1 MPFLQGEACVSYS
14 IIALSFAAR
23 VEFLLVASYRTG
35 SFLQG
40 LCSMYGMER
49 WRWTNVDCIIYWA
62 MLHCSH
68 GLLVGR
74 GCSGP

>member
-40 LCSMYGMER
+40 LCSMYGMEM
-49 WRWTNVDCIIYWA
+49 D
-62 MLHCSH
+62 
-68 GLLVGR
+68 
-74 GCSGP
+74 